1 MGLNRDS
8 QHKRRSTG
16 GRRIALHKKRKYE
29 LGRPAANTKI
39 GEKRIHTVRTMGGNK
54 KYRAL
59 RLDAG
64 NFSWSSEGVTRKTRV
79 IDVMYCA
86 GNAEHVRTKTLTK
99 GVVIAIDATPFRQ
112 YYAAQYAQILGAKKG
127 KAISPT
133 DQAEVDK
140 KRSKHL
146 ARKIAGRKDAAKIDS
161 KITEQ
166 AATGRF
172 LAYVTSRPGQSGR
185 IDGYILEG
193 KELEFYQR
201 KMKK

>member
-1 MGLNRDS
+1 MRGVPCL
-8 QHKRRSTG
+8 RS
-16 GRRIALHKKRKYE
+16 
-29 LGRPAANTKI
+29 
-39 GEKRIHTVRTMGGNK
+39 GNK

-112 YYAAQYAQILGAKKG
+112 YYAAQYASILGAKKG
-127 KAISPT
+127 KAVSVT

-146 ARKIAGRKDAAKIDS
+146 AVCFCWPQLCIEARA
-161 KITEQ
+161 
-166 AATGRF
+166 
-172 LAYVTSRPGQSGR
+172 LAYMCSFFAGVALGVPRRRYATAERPFPSPLR
-185 IDGYILEG
+185 
-193 KELEFYQR
+193 
-201 KMKK
+201 

>member
-1 MGLNRDS
+1 MCRA
-8 QHKRRSTG
+8 RRVLFLRS
-16 GRRIALHKKRKYE
+16 
-29 LGRPAANTKI
+29 
-39 GEKRIHTVRTMGGNK
+39 GNK

-99 GVVIAIDATPFRQ
+99 GVVVAIDATPFRQ

-146 ARKIAGRKDAAKIDS
+146 AVRPCFWSASVLVVLFCQGHVAGRGPVRAGCLLWP
-161 KITEQ
+161 
-166 AATGRF
+166 TG
-172 LAYVTSRPGQSGR
+172 SG
-185 IDGYILEG
+185 
-193 KELEFYQR
+193 
-201 KMKK
+201 